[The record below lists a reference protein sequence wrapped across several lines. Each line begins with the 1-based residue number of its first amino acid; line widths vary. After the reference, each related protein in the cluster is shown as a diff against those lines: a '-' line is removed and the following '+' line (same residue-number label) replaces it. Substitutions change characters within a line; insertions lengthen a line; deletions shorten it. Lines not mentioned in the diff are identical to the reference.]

1 MSRGDRKTEK
11 SMPQPFETSTASGA
25 RGTRR
30 PSVAVG
36 SLAAALLL
44 LVNTARAST
53 IEGVQFADTLRQDGV
68 PMRVHCLGLLR
79 YMVLIKGYVA
89 ALYLGEGASVA
100 DVLQDVPKRLELN
113 YFYAIKGSD
122 FGKAADHILAN
133 NLGTEALQRLRSR
146 LDRLH
151 ALYEDVQPGS
161 RYSLTYIPGKGTE
174 LALDNV
180 RKGTI
185 EGADFAAAYFS
196 IWLGDK
202 PIDTSLRD
210 QLLRCS

>member
-1 MSRGDRKTEK
+1 MVAG
-11 SMPQPFETSTASGA
+11 
-25 RGTRR
+25 
-30 PSVAVG
+30 SV
-36 SLAAALLL
+36 AAALLL
-44 LVNTARAST
+44 LATTAPAST
-53 IEGVQFADTLRQDGV
+53 IEGVQFADTFRQADV
-68 PMRVHCLGLLR
+68 PMRVHCVGLLR

-89 ALYLGEGASVA
+89 ALYLGEGAA
-100 DVLQDVPKRLELN
+100 ATDVLKDVPKRLELH
-113 YFYAIKGSD
+113 YFYSIKGSD
-122 FGKAADHILAN
+122 FGKAADQILGN
-133 NLGTEALQRLRSR
+133 NLGAEAVQRLRPR

-180 RKGTI
+180 LKGTI

-202 PIDTSLRD
+202 PIDVSLRD